1 MPSRRR
7 LLVQLWIA
15 VLLAAVIRASA
26 QVVLAV
32 RDDPRQV
39 ARAQRV
45 DLNHASLLQL
55 ATLPGIGRGRARAIV
70 LHRVRHGPFR
80 TLDDLGKVDGIGP
93 TTLAGLRAYLAPLDS
108 VEPRAR
114 AFDVPPASVT
124 LPGR

>member
-7 LLVQLWIA
+7 LLVHVWVA

-45 DLNHASLLQL
+45 DLNRASVPELS
-55 ATLPGIGRGRARAIV
+55 TLPGIGRGRARAIV

-80 TLDDLGKVDGIGP
+80 ALDDLGKVDGIGA
-93 TTLAGLRAYLAPLDS
+93 TTLAGLRPYLAPLDS

-114 AFDVPPASVT
+114 AFDVPPASVS